1 MDWHVS
7 ADYQTECPDI
17 TSKNIKDYFID
28 NFKKIADTNIVY
40 DFMVED
46 SPLLLKQPATPYMG
60 IYLDRIRKLFIY
72 GMNINKEGV
81 VIMSTKF
88 PNIRFHY
95 IDIRDYTYADLMH
108 KLENQIRYL
117 DNRYIEKDIN
127 SIKDAAN
134 ILTARIKLLYNMF
147 YKDKDL
153 KIKDRK
159 PSIPKTAEALL
170 KYTDKDIDINLINFI
185 YKILHTYSN
194 DNIKSKI
201 NKNVNTDLKNRFT
214 NYFDAANKLEKYI
227 TSKYRIITHSDDIIY
242 MDTNTK
248 RLTYGVHTGIKDD
261 IAHNIK
267 LLADNLLDYWMDIH
281 NHIIDL
287 YLLRRF
293 LDKNYITNAITYTGA
308 YHSVSYIYLLV
319 KNFNFKITHYSYMKY
334 NIEKTTELI
343 KKAKSTY
350 DISILFNRNEFSQ
363 CSDVSK
369 FPKLFK

>member
-1 MDWHVS
+1 
-7 ADYQTECPDI
+7 
-17 TSKNIKDYFID
+17 
-28 NFKKIADTNIVY
+28 
-40 DFMVED
+40 MVED
-46 SPLLLKQPATPYMG
+46 FPLSLKEPETPYMG
-60 IYLDRIRKLFIY
+60 NYLDRIRKLFRY

-95 IDIRDYTYADLMH
+95 IGIRDYTYIGLMR

-117 DNRYIEKDIN
+117 DNRYIEKDIS
-127 SIKDAAN
+127 SIKDVAN

-147 YKDKDL
+147 YKDRDL

-159 PSIPKTAEALL
+159 SSIPKTAEALL
-170 KYTDKDIDINLINFI
+170 KYTDKEMDIILKNFI

-194 DNIKSKI
+194 DNVKSKI

-214 NYFDAANKLEKYI
+214 NYFDVANKLEKYI
-227 TSKYRIITHSDDIIY
+227 TSKYEIITHSDDIIY
-242 MDTNTK
+242 INTNTK
-248 RLTYGVHTGIKDD
+248 ILTYGVHGDIKSD

-267 LLADNLLDYWMDIH
+267 LLAGNLLDYWMDIH
-281 NHIIDL
+281 SHIIDL
-287 YLLRRF
+287 YLIRRF

-334 NIEKTTELI
+334 DTEKTTELI
-343 KKAKSTY
+343 KKAKSVY
-350 DISILFNRNEFSQ
+350 DISILFNRNKFSQ
-363 CSDVSK
+363 CSDISK